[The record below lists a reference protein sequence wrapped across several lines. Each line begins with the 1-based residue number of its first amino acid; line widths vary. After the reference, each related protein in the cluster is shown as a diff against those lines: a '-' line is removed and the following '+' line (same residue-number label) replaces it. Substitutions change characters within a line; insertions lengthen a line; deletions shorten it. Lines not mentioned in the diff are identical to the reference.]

1 MANANRKKTTAE
13 FIREAQEVHG
23 VGTYTYDKTRYI
35 NSKTKVIITCP
46 IHGDFEQ
53 APVKHLAGQGC
64 PMCRGHFKKT
74 TEDFI
79 TEAREVHGDIYD
91 YSQAEYKGTNNKVC
105 IICPDHGPF
114 WQTPKMHITR
124 KQDCPKCAKYKNTRL
139 KNTEKFIEKAK
150 AVHGDKYDYSQ
161 TVYTNAQNKVTII
174 CPTHGPFQQTANSHL
189 RGCGCPAC
197 GTERGGLQR
206 RMTVKEFITK
216 ARQVHGDK
224 YDYSKINVIQ
234 SVRDSVDIIC
244 PIHGLFKQAID
255 KHINGQCGCPKCGG
269 TQKLTTEEFIN
280 KAQIIHPS
288 ENYDYSQVEYIDA
301 KTPVNIVCP
310 KHGIFTQV
318 PNYHLN
324 GSGCPACGH
333 INSKTEVEIVN
344 IIKEFY
350 NGDVQRNV
358 RNILS
363 DRYELDIYLPALGI
377 AVEYNGMIWH
387 SEQFRPTDAKYRH
400 LNKLIN
406 ANNKNIR
413 LIQIWEYEY
422 LTHRELVIS
431 KLKHLLGADTNLP
444 KVFARKCAVQ
454 EIPHNIAQ
462 VFLQTNHIQGFAKS
476 TIYLGAYYNGR
487 LIGVMSFKRES
498 KTGEKHNS
506 WELTRFA
513 TDMNY
518 VCCGVGGKLFK
529 YFVRIYNPHYVK
541 SFADRRWTLN
551 ADDNLYTKL
560 GFVLEITTKPD
571 YHYTNSA
578 TTYIHKFNCRKSIL
592 MKKYPEANLTEDM
605 TEHEMTQRLGLYRI
619 WDCGLFKYVWR
630 AQ

>member
-1 MANANRKKTTAE
+1 M
-13 FIREAQEVHG
+13 
-23 VGTYTYDKTRYI
+23 
-35 NSKTKVIITCP
+35 
-46 IHGDFEQ
+46 
-53 APVKHLAGQGC
+53 
-64 PMCRGHFKKT
+64 
-74 TEDFI
+74 
-79 TEAREVHGDIYD
+79 
-91 YSQAEYKGTNNKVC
+91 C

-139 KNTEKFIEKAK
+139 KNTEKFIEEAK
-150 AVHGDKYDYSQ
+150 ATHGNKYDYSQ
-161 TVYTNAQNKVTII
+161 TVYTNAQDKVTII
-174 CPTHGPFQQTANSHL
+174 CPVHGPFQQTANSHL

-197 GTERGGLQR
+197 GDEQTRAAKRTPLQD
-206 RMTVKEFITK
+206 FIIRAQT
-216 ARQVHGDK
+216 VHGEEK
-224 YDYSKINVIQ
+224 YDYSQLKEFTSTHEEGV
-234 SVRDSVDIIC
+234 IIC
-244 PIHGLFKQAID
+244 PIHGPFKQILSRHLHS
-255 KHINGQCGCPKCGG
+255 KCGCPQCGG
-269 TQKLTTEEFIN
+269 TVKLTLEQFIE
-280 KAQIIHPS
+280 KAKITHPK
-288 ENYDYSQVEYIDA
+288 EQYDYSKAQYVNSH
-301 KTPVNIVCP
+301 TPLCIVCN
-310 KHGIFTQV
+310 KHGEFWQT
-318 PNYHLN
+318 PNDHLRGN
-324 GSGCPACGH
+324 GCPTCAH
-333 INSKTEVEIVN
+333 VRSKAENDLATVIAT
-344 IIKEFY
+344 FY
-350 NGDVQRNV
+350 NGQIDRNNRLV
-358 RNILS
+358 LGERQEI
-363 DRYELDIYLPALGI
+363 DIYLPEKRIGI
-377 AVEYNGMIWH
+377 EYNGMIWH
-387 SEQFRPTDAKYRH
+387 STKFGEDKAKFRH
-400 LNKLIN
+400 VNKLQL
-406 ANNKNIR
+406 ANTKNIR

-431 KLKHLLGADTNLP
+431 KLRHLLGADTNLP

-462 VFLQTNHIQGFAKS
+462 VFFQTNHIQGFAKS